1 MKVRAGNKLVQA
13 VVEIAAGAELD
24 EAMLPAGT
32 RLVLKAE
39 NPYTLPK
46 DHPKRKMVDQ
56 GKVLFIAQNDGFSI
70 PMVAGKGRWNDG
82 KQYVLDEVFHPIQFV
97 EGEFFADD
105 EKKYKTHLGELTEVE
120 FLRKYLGGLNL
131 REGQTPPFI
140 EATPEWFAENNGEVL
155 HHEPRNE
162 ASVIDALMAKGPSE
176 IRKLFTEEEIER
188 LNLKKASKD
197 KLVITFMQEGKTLN
211 P

>member
-1 MKVRAGNKLVQA
+1 
-13 VVEIAAGAELD
+13 
-24 EAMLPAGT
+24 
-32 RLVLKAE
+32 
-39 NPYTLPK
+39 
-46 DHPKRKMVDQ
+46 
-56 GKVLFIAQNDGFSI
+56 VLFIAQNDGFSI